1 MRNSST
7 LARWPQFRKFSSLS
21 SGREWAKHIAIAAAV
36 ALACF
41 ASLRPEARQQ
51 RATVSPS
58 GQRVTLQ
65 RVVIVGKR
73 ERLESPVT
81 SYHKVAHRD

>member
-7 LARWPQFRKFSSLS
+7 LARWPQYGKFSSLS
-21 SGREWAKHIAIAAAV
+21 SGREWAKHTAITAAV

-41 ASLRPEARQQ
+41 ASLRPEAREQ
-51 RATVSPS
+51 RPTVSTS
-58 GQRVTLQ
+58 ARHVTLQ

-73 ERLESPVT
+73 EHLDAPFVS
-81 SYHKVAHRD
+81 SHKVARQD